1 MQLSNYYVMIM
12 SLEPNPVEFAVEFM
26 TAKKLFEKIGFE
38 LIGTKDNSPEPLYL
52 VKKRPK

>member
-1 MQLSNYYVMIM
+1 MDM
-12 SLEPNPVEFAVEFM
+12 SLETNPIEIAVEFM

-52 VKKRPK
+52 VKKRLKSPSPD

>member
-1 MQLSNYYVMIM
+1 M
-12 SLEPNPVEFAVEFM
+12 SLETNPIEIAVEFM

-52 VKKRPK
+52 VKKRLKSPSPD

>member
-1 MQLSNYYVMIM
+1 MNM
-12 SLEPNPVEFAVEFM
+12 SLEMNPMKVAVEFM

-52 VKKRPK
+52 VKKKPK